1 MNVFQSIFTAP
12 NSQDKKAREKRHSIS
27 PTLGKRSR
35 TSNTAKQKPIS
46 HNEGVSLPTHV
57 SALAPEPVLPS
68 QSATWP
74 LNLRSELLHQEQAE
88 SSAGKKRAS
97 SKVSPHLST
106 ASGPPPS
113 KKPDRRYKS
122 RGDLHSCASAHIST
136 DRLSSDPLFF
146 SNQTNQRPSLPYR
159 LSSSEAGSTML
170 SKANKEENEGVRT
183 LKLARG
189 SMNAGSPSRPGATRT
204 PSGSGRS
211 YVGLPKKGKSPE
223 SLGKSDGLNA
233 LSQVGV
239 IELLEQDERPT
250 FILDLSDQHNF
261 EPGPLRIL
269 YANVSLKA
277 MPHILERI
285 TGIAGHES
293 PGLTVT
299 TVFSDF
305 KAWAMSFVKDRESLD
320 VTLPSFFYAGATWT
334 TCSLR
339 KRFRLIK
346 GSPGSERASF
356 PSNPPS
362 VSVRSNSSFGKENDI
377 FVEARADR
385 VEAIEEEPQDYFG
398 DANSR
403 MSMESHRTSD
413 LPDTDISRGSKMGM
427 PIAGSSSWS
436 GSGASSPLGSR
447 NGEAILRAASAGNV
461 DHFEINAMLE
471 SGFFDWTRLPNS
483 PALPRH
489 IQFARSIDW
498 AATSL
503 GPIEDWP
510 SELRSMCN
518 LIMASP
524 HPAAMYWGSDL
535 IAIYNEAYILLAGQ
549 KHPYLMGKSY
559 QLAWAEIWES
569 VKEVFHSA
577 TTTGQATMKD
587 DDCLFIQRALSG
599 GQLEETYFSWSI
611 IPLVGADGSVVGLYN
626 PAFEKTR
633 RRIAERRMLTLRE
646 VGEKTASARDLKSFW
661 QQCLKGLEY
670 NEYDAPFVLLYSIG
684 EDPDSDSSSV
694 HSNSHLGHG
703 SMKQCVL
710 EGSLGIPNGHPA
722 AAPYVDLKSE
732 TEYYAQVFREAIKDD
747 RPIILSVEDGTL
759 DASMLEGIEWRGF
772 GDECTSAVCCP
783 VHLTGGESTLGFLVM
798 GVNPRRPYDDDYS
811 LYVQLLSRQLAT
823 AMASVVLFEEEIARG
838 KKAARLAAQD
848 RIELSEQL
856 AARTQEAVESET
868 KFTRMAEFAP
878 VGIFIA
884 DSTGKIT
891 YLNDKWYEITK
902 VPRGIEDTDEWMD
915 SIKAEDQENVRKLW
929 WALVHEA
936 VPMNTEIRFNSPRID
951 QNGNKGDTWV
961 LASAFPE
968 KNEDGKVEVIFGSVT
983 DISQQKWAEHFE
995 KRRMEEA
1002 VEMKRQQEN
1011 FIDITSHEMRNPL
1024 SAILQC
1030 ADEITTTLTDL
1041 QANNFP
1047 PGATEELV
1055 KNAIDASG
1063 IIALCAQHQK
1073 RIVDDILTLSKLDS
1087 ALLLVTPCDIQ
1098 PMTVVQ
1104 RALKM
1109 FDGEVHTADIK
1120 LNFQV
1125 DNSIERLGIDWVRL
1139 DPSRL
1144 LQVLINLTTNAIK
1157 FTTTQEKRVIN
1168 VTLAASLER
1177 PSKEGSIVSYFP
1189 TRSKRKDLTK
1199 AAEWGT
1205 GEKVYLHFAVQDTG
1219 RGLNDDEKKLL
1230 FLRFS
1235 QASPR
1240 THVQYGGSGLGLF
1253 ISRELVELQGGEIGV
1268 ASKSGEG
1275 STFAFYIK
1283 ARRSTAPKEEID
1295 HFPGAGPRKSS
1306 TGKLLPTTSRTQSED
1321 SQTIVTSSTTL
1332 PQRPARKDIL
1342 KILVVE
1348 DNLVNQRVLSK
1359 QLKNM
1364 GCVVHVANHGG
1375 ECLDRLRE
1383 STFWKD
1389 KRGKEIEISVILMDQ
1404 EMPVMDGLT
1413 CTKEIRRLEETGDVT
1428 SHVPIIAVTAN
1439 ARSEQINTAM
1449 DVGMVNPKTLTP
1461 NICYQWNLVLMR
1473 NTGRRGIQTLPN
1485 RRPPPQSRR
1494 ISR

>member
-1 MNVFQSIFTAP
+1 M
-12 NSQDKKAREKRHSIS
+12 
-27 PTLGKRSR
+27 
-35 TSNTAKQKPIS
+35 
-46 HNEGVSLPTHV
+46 
-57 SALAPEPVLPS
+57 
-68 QSATWP
+68 
-74 LNLRSELLHQEQAE
+74 NLRSELLHQEQTD
-88 SSAGKKRAS
+88 SFAGKKRAS

-122 RGDLHSCASAHIST
+122 RRDLHSSASAHTST
-136 DRLSSDPLFF
+136 DGRLPSAPSFF
-146 SNQTNQRPSLPYR
+146 SNQANQRPSLPYR
-159 LSSSEAGSTML
+159 LSSSEAGSKML

-189 SMNAGSPSRPGATRT
+189 SMNAGSPSRPPATRT

-211 YVGLPKKGKSPE
+211 YVGLPKKTKSPE
-223 SLGKSDGLNA
+223 SIAISDGLNA
-233 LSQVGV
+233 LNQIGV

-269 YANVSLKA
+269 YANASLKA

-285 TGIAGHES
+285 TGIAGQES
-293 PGLTVT
+293 PSLTVT

-305 KAWAMSFVKDRESLD
+305 KAWTMSFVKDRQSLD
-320 VTLPSFFYAGATWT
+320 VVLPSFFYAGATWT

-346 GSPGSERASF
+346 GSPGSERQSF
-356 PSNPPS
+356 HSNTPS

-403 MSMESHRTSD
+403 MSMDSHRTSD
-413 LPDTDISRGSKMGM
+413 LPDTDIPRGPKMGM
-427 PIAGSSSWS
+427 IAGSSSWS
-436 GSGASSPLGSR
+436 NSGASSPLGSR

-461 DHFEINAMLE
+461 DPFEINPLLD

-503 GPIEDWP
+503 GPIEKWP

-524 HPAAMYWGSDL
+524 HPAAMYWGPDL

-549 KHPYLMGKSY
+549 KHPFLMGQSY
-559 QLAWAEIWES
+559 QVAWPEIWDT
-569 VKEVFHSA
+569 VKEVFHNA

-587 DDCLFIQRALSG
+587 DDCLFLQRALSG

-684 EDPDSDSSSV
+684 DDPDSDTSSV

-722 AAPYVDLKSE
+722 AAPYVDLQSE

-747 RPIILSVEDGTL
+747 RPILLSVEDGTL

-783 VHLTGGESTLGFLVM
+783 VHLTGGESTLGFIVM

-838 KKAARLAAQD
+838 EKAARLAAKD

-902 VPRGIEDTDEWMD
+902 VPRGIQDTDEWMD
-915 SIKAEDQENVRKLW
+915 SIKEEDRENVRKLW
-929 WALVHEA
+929 WALVHKA
-936 VPMNTEIRFNSPRID
+936 VPMNTEIRFNSPWID
-951 QNGNKGDTWV
+951 QNGNRGDTWV

-1047 PGATEELV
+1047 PGATQELV

-1125 DNSIERLGIDWVRL
+1125 DTSIERLGIDWVRL

-1177 PSKEGSIVSYFP
+1177 PSKEDSIVSYFP

-1219 RGLNDDEKKLL
+1219 RGLNEDEKKLL

-1268 ASKSGEG
+1268 ASESGEG

-1283 ARRSTAPKEEID
+1283 ARRSTAPKEDID
-1295 HFPGAGPRKSS
+1295 QFPGAGPRKSS
-1306 TGKLLPTTSRTQSED
+1306 TGKLLPTVSRTQSED
-1321 SQTIVTSSTTL
+1321 SQTIVTSATSL
-1332 PQRPARKDIL
+1332 PQRPARKDTL
-1342 KILVVE
+1342 KILIVE
-1348 DNLVNQRVLSK
+1348 DNLVNQRVLSR

-1383 STFWKD
+1383 STFWRD
-1389 KRGKEIEISVILMDQ
+1389 KGGEGIEISVILMDQ
-1404 EMPVMDGLT
+1404 EMPVLDGLA

-1439 ARSEQINTAM
+1439 ARSEQIDTAM
-1449 DVGMVNPKTLTP
+1449 DVGMVSHTTIHPHQILLMT
-1461 NICYQWNLVLMR
+1461 LVLMR
-1473 NTGRRGIQTLPN
+1473 NVGRRCIQTLPN
-1485 RRPPPQSRR
+1485 RRSPPQSRR
-1494 ISR
+1494 FSR